1 MSGLDGVRQD
11 TLPYVH
17 RRFWREWMAAI
28 KAEHPDLRVVGELFD
43 ADPAL
48 VSFYQ
53 GGAPRFD
60 GIDSG
65 IDTLFDFPLY
75 FALREAFAKT
85 GSLRDVAKALARDH
99 LYPDASPLVTF
110 LGLHDVP
117 RFTTEPGASL
127 DGLRAA
133 FTLLAT
139 ARGTPLVYYG
149 DEIAMPG
156 GGDPDN
162 RRDFPGGW
170 KEDPRSAFER
180 AGRTPE
186 EESVH
191 AHVRT
196 LLRLRQQ
203 APALRRGRMVNLL
216 VSDDAWVYARVHEVT
231 AAVVAIHLGKQAV
244 SLDVPV
250 SALSLP
256 EGARLEDRLASGA
269 AARVEGETLRLFLPA
284 RSSAVFLA
292 P

>member
-1 MSGLDGVRQD
+1 
-11 TLPYVH
+11 
-17 RRFWREWMAAI
+17 MAAI

-117 RFTTEPGASL
+117 RFMSEPGASL

-170 KEDPRSAFER
+170 SEDPRSAFER

-191 AHVRT
+191 AHVRA

-203 APALRRGRMVNLL
+203 TPALRRGRMVNLL
-216 VSDDAWVYARVHEVT
+216 VRDDAWVYARVHEVT